1 MTWYGLCAVVKK
13 ERKELHTYIDSC
25 GGVKWLYSG
34 TCKLRYKGLISLLL
48 GQSSASMEEFTDLCS
63 RNNGDLI
70 MKESDDKIEKE
81 TNQIITKDYC
91 GIMEQ
96 IRNNKVFKVSKS
108 DKEAYKSF
116 CERFNEYKISIQ
128 VKRCPE
134 CQVSV
139 SIL

>member
-1 MTWYGLCAVVKK
+1 
-13 ERKELHTYIDSC
+13 
-25 GGVKWLYSG
+25 
-34 TCKLRYKGLISLLL
+34 
-48 GQSSASMEEFTDLCS
+48 MEGFTDLCS
-63 RNNGDLI
+63 RKNGDMI
-70 MKESDDKIEKE
+70 IKESDDKIEKE
-81 TNQIITKDYC
+81 TNQIITEHYR

-108 DKEAYKSF
+108 DKEAFKNF
-116 CERFNEYKISIQ
+116 CERFNEYKISIE